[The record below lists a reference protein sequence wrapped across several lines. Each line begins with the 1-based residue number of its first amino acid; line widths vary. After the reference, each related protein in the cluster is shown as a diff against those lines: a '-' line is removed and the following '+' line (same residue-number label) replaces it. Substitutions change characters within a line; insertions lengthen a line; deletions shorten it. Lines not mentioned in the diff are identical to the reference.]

1 VYYYPFIL
9 TRWILTVLVLV
20 VLRDFFALQ
29 LLLLYVLSLTSQYL
43 LVHVKPMRDMSENYL
58 GVFNEFTVQIYIYLM
73 IGLSEY
79 NCVNQ
84 YREELGFGLVAIIL
98 VSLAISV
105 LKFLTQLVIA
115 LVKICLEL
123 YEERKAKK
131 YQESFESIGH
141 AGNAG
146 KTQQPEKA

>member
-9 TRWILTVLVLV
+9 ARWIFTVLVLA
-20 VLRDFFALQ
+20 VLRDFYALQ
-29 LLLLYVLSLTSQYL
+29 LLLLYVLSLISQYL
-43 LVHVKPMRDMSENYL
+43 LVHLKPMRDMSENYL

-73 IGLSEY
+73 IALSEY
-79 NCVNQ
+79 NGANPF
-84 YREELGFGLVAIIL
+84 REELGFGLVAIIL

-115 LVKICLEL
+115 LVKICLVL
-123 YEERKAKK
+123 YEKRKAKK
-131 YQESFESIGH
+131 YQEIPGSIGH

-146 KTQQPEKA
+146 KTQQLEKA